1 MGNME
6 SYLDWR
12 GDITF
17 DVDPFNIVDAV
28 ILCQLIY
35 TDFEGFV
42 PAMGSDG
49 SVSVQE
55 VCERYFNAY
64 TDEDI
69 KSRKIYTRMSPFL
82 MRKLVV
88 SKRFAGLRLSN
99 YVNEVDLDSD
109 IQLSAV
115 TYHLGDGT
123 LFIAYRGTDS
133 TMAGWK
139 EDLMLSYQVGTN
151 GQLASAIY
159 LNYIRKMFPDV
170 STLRVGGHSKGGNF
184 AVYAACCCNEDA
196 SSRIRKVY
204 CLDGPG
210 FSKEFVEGPEY
221 TGILPKVES
230 ISPEVS
236 LVGCLFESRFKTTYV
251 KSSEKFLLQHD
262 MFSWQVLA
270 NHMVTTEK
278 RAPISYKIEY
288 MVDEWLVTLDE
299 DTRASVI
306 DTAFDILSEAESD
319 TFPELTD
326 DLFSNVGKIFS
337 AAMNL
342 PKDKQRESLSAI
354 GKMLRAGGSAMF
366 SKNEDIIP
374 DNQTKA

>member
-42 PAMGSDG
+42 PPMGSG
-49 SVSVQE
+49 ESVSIEE

-64 TDEDI
+64 TDEEI
-69 KSRKIYTRMSPFL
+69 ISRKIYTRMSPFL
-82 MRKLVV
+82 MRRMVK
-88 SKRFAGLRLSN
+88 SKRYAGLRLSN
-99 YVNEVDLDSD
+99 YVDEVDLDSD

-115 TYHLGDGT
+115 TYHLSDGS
-123 LFIAYRGTDS
+123 LFIGYRGTDS
-133 TMAGWK
+133 TLAGWK

-170 STLRVGGHSKGGNF
+170 PILRVGGHSKGGNF
-184 AVYAACCCNEDA
+184 AVYAACCCNEEA
-196 SSRIRKVY
+196 GARIRKVY
-204 CLDGPG
+204 NLDGPG
-210 FSKEFVEGPEY
+210 FSKEFVERPEY
-221 TGILPKVES
+221 TRLIPKTES
-230 ISPEVS
+230 VSPEVA
-236 LVGCLFESRFKTTYV
+236 LVGCLFESKLKTYYV
-251 KSSEKFLLQHD
+251 ESTEKFLLQHD

-270 NHMVTTEK
+270 NHMVVTEN
-278 RAPISYKIEY
+278 RAPISYKVEY
-288 MVDEWLVTLDE
+288 MVDEWLLTLDE
-299 DTRASVI
+299 DTKASVI

-326 DLFSNVGKIFS
+326 DLFGNVGKIWS

-342 PKDKQRESLSAI
+342 PKDKQKEGLSTI
-354 GKMLRAGGSAMF
+354 VKMLKAGGSAIL
-366 SKNEDIIP
+366 SKNEDIVP
-374 DNQTKA
+374 DNSTKL